1 MPTSKPFQLM
11 PWLRLLRI
19 PNLPSA
25 VSNILMAYLLV
36 NQTWTP
42 VLPLVLLIVA
52 SAAMYSAGM
61 ILNDVFDFEIDL
73 EQRPE
78 RPIPS
83 GAISKSLAASVGF
96 TLLIGGVSIAS
107 LCGASFGA
115 GSSWAWRTGILA
127 TILAVCIVLYDGPL
141 KRTVLAPFLMGGCR
155 TLNILMGASTFVGLG
170 KSEEGIAAT
179 GVGTGIEG
187 AGLGM
192 LANNEL
198 LGLPLLVWWIAI
210 AIGGLIAGATLLG
223 RNEAA
228 KAQNRFSLVFGA
240 LLVTVS
246 LIGLAGAVYCPSSP
260 LPDAFQISETQ
271 KTIFPMFIGFMSLTI
286 LRRVFVAAASM
297 KPASI
302 QLGVVSVL
310 RSLIIID
317 AAICYLA
324 VPYQITYAL
333 VVLSLLIPTLWLG
346 RIFAST

>member
-42 VLPLVLLIVA
+42 TLALVLLIVA

-61 ILNDVFDFEIDL
+61 VLNDVFDYEVDL

-83 GAISKSLAASVGF
+83 GAISKSLATSVGF
-96 TLLIGGVSIAS
+96 TLLIGGVVIAS
-107 LCGASFGA
+107 LCGASFG
-115 GSSWAWRTGILA
+115 GGPSWAWRTGALA
-127 TILAVCIVLYDGPL
+127 TILAICIVLYDGPL
-141 KRTVLAPFLMGGCR
+141 KRTFLAPFLMGGCR
-155 TLNILMGASTFVGLG
+155 TLNILMGASTFHGISQ
-170 KSEEGIAAT
+170 SEEFSAA
-179 GVGTGIEG
+179 G
-187 AGLGM
+187 AGVVGAGPEM
-192 LANNEL
+192 FANSEL
-198 LGLPLLVWWIAI
+198 LGLPILVWWIAI
-210 AIGGLIAGATLLG
+210 AIGGLIAGATWLG

-228 KAQNRFSLVFGA
+228 KVQNRFSLVFGA
-240 LLVTVS
+240 LLVTAS
-246 LIGLAGAVYCPSSP
+246 LIGLACAVYCPSSE
-260 LPDAFQISETQ
+260 LPDAFQISPTQ
-271 KTIFPMFIGFMSLTI
+271 KRIFPMFIGFMSLSI
-286 LRRVFVAAASM
+286 LRRVFTAAANM

-324 VPYQITYAL
+324 APHQIIYAL

>member
-1 MPTSKPFQLM
+1 M

>member
-1 MPTSKPFQLM
+1 M

-271 KTIFPMFIGFMSLTI
+271 KTIFPML
-286 LRRVFVAAASM
+286 
-297 KPASI
+297 
-302 QLGVVSVL
+302 
-310 RSLIIID
+310 SLIHI
-317 AAICYLA
+317 
-324 VPYQITYAL
+324 
-333 VVLSLLIPTLWLG
+333 
-346 RIFAST
+346 

>member
-1 MPTSKPFQLM
+1 MDA
-11 PWLRLLRI
+11 R
-19 PNLPSA
+19 A
-25 VSNILMAYLLV
+25 AA
-36 NQTWTP
+36 
-42 VLPLVLLIVA
+42 VLLIVA